1 MTMQK
6 LIAGLF
12 FPLLLLT
19 TGPSQAQT
27 TGADKLN
34 QFVRYVETFQAAFE
48 QTVIDPEGN
57 VVEQAQGTFLLSRPG
72 KFRWDYETPY
82 PQKIVADG
90 KNIWFYDVDLEQ
102 VTVKSQQE
110 ALAETPATLLS
121 GELVPEDKYNI
132 INLPSDD
139 GLFWVELTP
148 KQTESNFQ
156 AVTLAFDGDVLQQMI
171 MRDSFDQRTRLN
183 FTQVIENP
191 DFKYDMFKF
200 TPPTGIDVVGE
211 VQQ

>member
-1 MTMQK
+1 MTMK
-6 LIAGLF
+6 KIMAGLF
-12 FPLLLLT
+12 LSLLLV
-19 TGPSQAQT
+19 TGLSQAQS
-27 TGADKLN
+27 TGKDKLN
-34 QFVRYVETFQAAFE
+34 QFVQHVETFQAAFE
-48 QTVIDPEGN
+48 QTVIDPEGQ
-57 VVEQAQGTFLLSRPG
+57 VMEQAQGLFVLSRPG

-132 INLPSDD
+132 NNLPSDD
-139 GLFWVELTP
+139 GLLWVELTP

-171 MRDSFDQRTRLN
+171 MRDSFDQRTRLT

-191 DFKYDMFKF
+191 KFKQDMFKF

-211 VQQ
+211 AQQ

>member
-1 MTMQK
+1 MTMKQ
-6 LIAGLF
+6 IMAGLF
-12 FPLLLLT
+12 LSLLLV
-19 TGPSQAQT
+19 TGLSQAQT
-27 TGADKLN
+27 TGEDKLN
-34 QFVRYVETFQAAFE
+34 QFVQHVETFQAAFE
-48 QTVIDPEGN
+48 QTVIDPEGQ
-57 VVEQAQGTFLLSRPG
+57 VMEQAQGLFVLSRPG

-132 INLPSDD
+132 NNLPSDD
-139 GLFWVELTP
+139 GLLWVELTP

-171 MRDSFDQRTRLN
+171 MRDSFDQRTRLT

-191 DFKYDMFKF
+191 KFKQDMFKF

-211 VQQ
+211 AQQ

>member
-1 MTMQK
+1 MTMKQ
-6 LIAGLF
+6 IMAGLF
-12 FPLLLLT
+12 LSLLLV
-19 TGPSQAQT
+19 TGLSQAQS
-27 TGADKLN
+27 TGEDKLN
-34 QFVRYVETFQAAFE
+34 QFVQHVETFQAAFE
-48 QTVIDPEGN
+48 QTVIDPEGQ
-57 VVEQAQGTFLLSRPG
+57 VMEQAQGLFVLSRPG

-132 INLPSDD
+132 NNLPSDD
-139 GLFWVELTP
+139 GLLWVELTP

-171 MRDSFDQRTRLN
+171 MRDSFDQRTRLT

-191 DFKYDMFKF
+191 KFKQDMFKF

-211 VQQ
+211 AQQ

>member
-6 LIAGLF
+6 IISGLFLSLLLVAGL
-12 FPLLLLT
+12 
-19 TGPSQAQT
+19 SQAQT
-27 TGADKLN
+27 TGAEKLN
-34 QFVRYVETFQAAFE
+34 QFVQTVDTFQAEFE

-57 VVEQAQGTFLLSRPG
+57 VMEQAQGLFLLSRPG

-121 GELVPEDKYNI
+121 GDLVPEDKYTI
-132 INLPSDD
+132 TNLPSDD
-139 GLFWVELTP
+139 GLLWVELTP
-148 KQTESNFQ
+148 KEAESNFQ
-156 AVTLAFDGDVLQQMI
+156 AVTLAFDGDALTQMI
-171 MRDSFDQRTRLN
+171 MRDSFDQRTRLT
-183 FTQVIENP
+183 FSQVIDNP
-191 DFKYDMFKF
+191 NFKQDMFKF
-200 TPPTGIDVVGE
+200 TPPTGVDVVGE

>member
-1 MTMQK
+1 MTMK
-6 LIAGLF
+6 KIIAGLF
-12 FPLLLLT
+12 LSLLLV
-19 TGPSQAQT
+19 TGLSQAQS
-27 TGADKLN
+27 TGEDKLN
-34 QFVRYVETFQAAFE
+34 QFVQHVETFQAAFE
-48 QTVIDPEGN
+48 QTVIDPEGQ
-57 VVEQAQGTFLLSRPG
+57 VMEQAQGLFVLSRPG

-90 KNIWFYDVDLEQ
+90 KNIWFYDIDLEQ

-132 INLPSDD
+132 NNLPSDD
-139 GLFWVELTP
+139 GLLWVELTP

-171 MRDSFDQRTRLN
+171 MRDSFDQRTRLT

-191 DFKYDMFKF
+191 KFKQDMFKF

-211 VQQ
+211 AQQ

>member
-1 MTMQK
+1 MTMK
-6 LIAGLF
+6 KIIAGLF
-12 FPLLLLT
+12 LSLLLV
-19 TGPSQAQT
+19 TGLSQAQS
-27 TGADKLN
+27 TGEDKLN
-34 QFVRYVETFQAAFE
+34 QFVQHVETFQAAFE
-48 QTVIDPEGN
+48 QTVIDPEGQ
-57 VVEQAQGTFLLSRPG
+57 VMEQAQGLFVLSRPG

-132 INLPSDD
+132 NNLPSDD
-139 GLFWVELTP
+139 GLLWVELTP

-171 MRDSFDQRTRLN
+171 MRDSFDQRTRLT

-191 DFKYDMFKF
+191 KFKQDMFKF

-211 VQQ
+211 AQQ

>member
-6 LIAGLF
+6 IIAILF
-12 FPLLLLT
+12 LSLLLV
-19 TGPSQAQT
+19 TGLSQAQT
-27 TGADKLN
+27 TGADRLN
-34 QFVRYVETFQAAFE
+34 QFVQHVETFQAAFE

-57 VVEQAQGTFLLSRPG
+57 VMEQAQGLFLLSRPG

-132 INLPSDD
+132 NNLPSDD
-139 GLFWVELTP
+139 GLSWVELTP

-171 MRDSFDQRTRLN
+171 MRDSFDQRTRLT

-191 DFKYDMFKF
+191 KFKQDMFKF

-211 VQQ
+211 AQQ

>member
-1 MTMQK
+1 MTMK
-6 LIAGLF
+6 KIIAGLF
-12 FPLLLLT
+12 LSLLLV
-19 TGPSQAQT
+19 TGLSQAQP
-27 TGADKLN
+27 TGEDKLN
-34 QFVRYVETFQAAFE
+34 QFVQHVETFQAAFE
-48 QTVIDPEGN
+48 QTVIDPEGQ
-57 VVEQAQGTFLLSRPG
+57 VMEQAQGLFVLSRPG

-132 INLPSDD
+132 NNLPSDD
-139 GLFWVELTP
+139 GLLWVELTP

-171 MRDSFDQRTRLN
+171 MRDSFDQRTRLT

-191 DFKYDMFKF
+191 KFKQDMFKF

-211 VQQ
+211 AQQ

>member
-1 MTMQK
+1 MTMKQ
-6 LIAGLF
+6 IMAGLF
-12 FPLLLLT
+12 LSLLLV
-19 TGPSQAQT
+19 TGLSQAQS
-27 TGADKLN
+27 TGEDKLN
-34 QFVRYVETFQAAFE
+34 QFVQHVETFQAAFE
-48 QTVIDPEGN
+48 QTVIDPEGQ
-57 VVEQAQGTFLLSRPG
+57 VMEQAQGLFVLSRPG
-72 KFRWDYETPY
+72 KFRWDYDTPY

-132 INLPSDD
+132 NNLPSDD
-139 GLFWVELTP
+139 GLLWVELTP

-171 MRDSFDQRTRLN
+171 MRDSFDQRTRLT

-191 DFKYDMFKF
+191 KFKQDMFKF

-211 VQQ
+211 AQQ